1 MPRLLFLRPVEIS
14 VLIVCI
20 LAAAAG
26 LPMAAESPSKTIHS
40 VTKVRLATPPPSLS
54 YLPIHVALQK
64 GFFSKRG
71 FDVEV
76 IQMAAGLAAPA
87 LLNRSI
93 DYTTIPS
100 GPATAAARGLPLKV
114 ICFTSVKLQH
124 VLISR
129 PEITRIPDLAGK
141 RIGAGSFG
149 TLPAY
154 QVRVLIDRFRLGS
167 NTIIVPLNSTNDRII
182 ATQKGN
188 IDAAVVSAPFD
199 LKAEDLGL
207 KRLLQIGSILPIPQ
221 AGLATTE
228 EKIKTGRH
236 EVIEF
241 LKATNEGLD
250 YTWSQREGTIDIIA
264 KWMNLNPSV
273 AARVYESVRDTYSQ
287 KGIPSEE
294 QANAYI
300 AMLGATAGLKGDVSS
315 AAIFDFTL
323 AAEAAKEMTGK
334 K

>member
-1 MPRLLFLRPVEIS
+1 MPEPLFPRPVEIL
-14 VLIVCI
+14 VLLVCV
-20 LAAAAG
+20 LAALPG

-129 PEITRIPDLAGK
+129 PEIMRMTDLAGK
-141 RIGAGSFG
+141 RIGAGSLG

-188 IDAAVVSAPFD
+188 VDAAVVSAPFD
-199 LKAEDLGL
+199 LKAEELGL

-250 YTWSQREGTIDIIA
+250 YTWSQRQGTIDIIA

-273 AARVYESVRDTYSQ
+273 AASVYESVRDTYSQ

-315 AAIFDFTL
+315 ASIFDFSL
-323 AAEAAKEMTGK
+323 AAEAAKDMTGK